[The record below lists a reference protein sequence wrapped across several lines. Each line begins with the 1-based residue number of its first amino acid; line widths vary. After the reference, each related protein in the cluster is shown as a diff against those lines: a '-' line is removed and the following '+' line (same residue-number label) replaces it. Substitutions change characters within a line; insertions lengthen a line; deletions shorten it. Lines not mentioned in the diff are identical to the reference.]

1 MNRVKELIKLNEITQ
16 KVIDL
21 DKATIELKKKYEDK
35 LRITKFEGQDRVL
48 ELEQQL
54 LKAYMEEGEKAY
66 QDTLIK
72 SDKSIDL
79 LDKVKSQYEI
89 NMEAVDKAYR
99 KMKPEL
105 TDKLW
110 QEILIEGWQFI
121 SKQGK
126 GCGQS
131 NIFKDNLAV
140 EI

>member
-1 MNRVKELIKLNEITQ
+1 MNEITQ

-54 LKAYMEEGEKAY
+54 LKSYAKEGEKAY
-66 QDTLIK
+66 QDTLIE
-72 SDKSIDL
+72 SDNSIDL
-79 LDKVKSQYEI
+79 LDKAKSQYEI
-89 NMEAVDKAYR
+89 NMEAVDKAYT

-110 QEILIEGWQFI
+110 QEILIEGYVAAI
-121 SKQGK
+121 SNKLSPNK
-126 GCGQS
+126 V
-131 NIFKDNLAV
+131 KDADYLIYYKDDLAV

>member
-1 MNRVKELIKLNEITQ
+1 MNEITQ

-54 LKAYMEEGEKAY
+54 LKSYAKEGEKAY
-66 QDTLIK
+66 QDTLIE

-79 LDKVKSQYEI
+79 LDKAKSQYEI
-89 NMEAVDKAYR
+89 NMEAVDKAYT

-110 QEILIEGWQFI
+110 QEILIEG
-121 SKQGK
+121 
-126 GCGQS
+126 
-131 NIFKDNLAV
+131 
-140 EI
+140 